1 MNAYHK
7 INLSQERLFE
17 QTDIKKKERNYMNI
31 GGRES
36 KTSEVGT
43 NLKCLSHNANVNL
56 SNM

>member
-31 GGRES
+31 EGRES
-36 KTSEVGT
+36 KTSEMGT
-43 NLKCLSHNANVNL
+43 NLQGLNHNANVNL
-56 SNM
+56 DNM